1 MVKKRLLKV
10 KKRRKNLWKRNRH
23 EKKPVFTVEKEKARF
38 VEKSIITDI
47 FNDVLND
54 SFIMGIFFH
63 VFFHILEGINDGGMV
78 AVIEF
83 GADLLQGEL
92 GNLPHNVNSYLP
104 RI

>member
-10 KKRRKNLWKRNRH
+10 KKRRKNLWKRNQH
-23 EKKPVFTVEKEKARF
+23 EKKPVLMWKRWKTRF

-47 FNDVLND
+47 FNDILND

-63 VFFHILEGINDGGMV
+63 IFFHILESINDGGMV
-78 AVIEF
+78 TVIEF

-92 GNLPHNVNSYLP
+92 GDFPNNVNGYLP